1 MVNCYYCQDNNHNIS
16 SCKEDNVLIE
26 MIMKQNTQPKFSSFS
41 EKILR
46 RLSAHCNIKTT
57 LPKLQL
63 VIQITRKWRELNNT
77 NKKFKSDDT
86 DCAICFETIET
97 TNCCVTTCGHK
108 YCLSCVLEHSRNR
121 LIDDTDCPICR
132 NVLLVKKNSMNDY
145 THIQDLID
153 NDFDNY
159 ISTQRSEQFRGGSFI
174 YDGNVIERRD
184 SVIEEI
190 EMLETLFT
198 ESSTYNDIEELFTEP
213 PVNIEI
219 VRETYRN

>member
-1 MVNCYYCQDNNHNIS
+1 
-16 SCKEDNVLIE
+16 
-26 MIMKQNTQPKFSSFS
+26 
-41 EKILR
+41 
-46 RLSAHCNIKTT
+46 
-57 LPKLQL
+57 
-63 VIQITRKWRELNNT
+63 
-77 NKKFKSDDT
+77 
-86 DCAICFETIET
+86 
-97 TNCCVTTCGHK
+97 
-108 YCLSCVLEHSRNR
+108 
-121 LIDDTDCPICR
+121 
-132 NVLLVKKNSMNDY
+132 MNDY
-145 THIQDLID
+145 AHIQDLIE

-159 ISTQRSEQFRGGSFI
+159 INTQRSEQFRGGSFI